1 MNHENQGTV
10 NPTDSVEAEKTQ
22 PPEAT
27 EAAASGTEAI
37 RAGVMAA
44 LATVY
49 DPEIPVD
56 ITALGLIYDV
66 AIDAEGATA
75 IKMTLTSPNCPA
87 AEMLPSEVESK
98 ARAVEGVT
106 SVDLQIVWDPPWSP
120 DMMSEAARLEL
131 GLV

>member
-1 MNHENQGTV
+1 MNDELQRDANSPAADESAPAETVAPGSDRIAEN
-10 NPTDSVEAEKTQ
+10 
-22 PPEAT
+22 
-27 EAAASGTEAI
+27 
-37 RAGVMAA
+37 VMAA

-66 AIDAEGATA
+66 AVDEAGATE
-75 IKMTLTSPNCPA
+75 IKMTLTTPNCPA
-87 AEMLPSEVESK
+87 AELLPPEVETK

-106 SVDLQIVWDPPWSP
+106 SVDLQIVWDPPWNP
-120 DMMSEAARLEL
+120 DMMSEAAKLDL

>member
-1 MNHENQGTV
+1 MNDENQGTV
-10 NPTDSVEAEKTQ
+10 NPTDSVEAPQAE
-22 PPEAT
+22 ET
-27 EAAASGTEAI
+27 EAAVSGTEAI
-37 RAGVMAA
+37 RADVMAA

-66 AIDAEGATA
+66 AVDAAGATA
-75 IKMTLTSPNCPA
+75 IKMTLTTPNCPA

-120 DMMSEAARLEL
+120 DMMSEAARLDL

>member
-1 MNHENQGTV
+1 MNDENQGITR
-10 NPTDSVEAEKTQ
+10 PADTVEAPQ
-22 PPEAT
+22 T
-27 EAAASGTEAI
+27 ETAASGTETI
-37 RAGVMAA
+37 RASVMAA

-75 IKMTLTSPNCPA
+75 IKMTLTTPNCPA
-87 AEMLPSEVESK
+87 AEMLPSEVETK

-106 SVDLQIVWDPPWSP
+106 SIDLEIVWDPPWSP
-120 DMMSEAARLEL
+120 DMMSEAARLDL

>member
-1 MNHENQGTV
+1 MNDENQGTV
-10 NPTDSVEAEKTQ
+10 NPTDSVEAEQTQ
-22 PPEAT
+22 PT

-37 RAGVMAA
+37 RADVMAA

-75 IKMTLTSPNCPA
+75 IKMTLTTPNCPA

-120 DMMSEAARLEL
+120 DMMSEAARLDL

>member
-1 MNHENQGTV
+1 MNDENQETM
-10 NPTDSVEAEKTQ
+10 NPTDSVEAEQAKAA
-22 PPEAT
+22 EAT
-27 EAAASGTEAI
+27 ASGTEAI

-66 AIDAEGATA
+66 AVDAEGATA
-75 IKMTLTSPNCPA
+75 IKMTLTTPNCPA

-98 ARAVEGVT
+98 ARAVDGVT
-106 SVDLQIVWDPPWSP
+106 SVDLEIVWDPPWSP

>member
-1 MNHENQGTV
+1 MNDENQGIV
-10 NPTDSVEAEKTQ
+10 NPTETGKDPQTEQ
-22 PPEAT
+22 T

-37 RAGVMAA
+37 HADVMAA

-75 IKMTLTSPNCPA
+75 IQMTLTSPNCPA

-120 DMMSEAARLEL
+120 DMMSEAAKLDL